1 MTKSKPFIRRLT
13 LASTSPFRKKLL
25 EDAGVSFEVAAAAGD
40 EKSIAGL
47 PPPLLAAKRAEFKAI
62 DVARR
67 TGPDHVVIGADQ
79 VLSLNGVSFDKAESP
94 DEAFARLKD
103 FQGKTHYLHSA
114 ICLVDVHHS
123 GSLETVFETVVDIPM
138 TMRPLT
144 DDEIKDYV
152 ATGEWQGCVGC
163 YRIEGKGRN
172 LFSNIGG
179 DHSAIIGLPIKELQ
193 KALAAHQ

>member
-1 MTKSKPFIRRLT
+1 MTKSKPIIRRLT

-25 EDAGVSFEVAAAAGD
+25 EEAGVSFEVAAAEGD

-47 PPPLLAAKRAEFKAI
+47 PPAVLAAKRAEFKAI

-67 TGPDHVVIGADQ
+67 ARPDSVVIGADQ
-79 VLSLNGVSFDKAESP
+79 VLSLGGISFDKAESP
-94 DEAFARLKD
+94 EEAFARLKD

-138 TMRPLT
+138 TMRPLS
-144 DDEIKDYV
+144 DDEIRTYV
-152 ATGEWQGCVGC
+152 ATNEWQGCVGC
-163 YRIEGKGRN
+163 YRIEGKGRD
-172 LFSNIGG
+172 LFSTVGG
-179 DHSAIIGLPIKELQ
+179 DHSAIIGLPIKEL
-193 KALAAHQ
+193 KSALAACQ